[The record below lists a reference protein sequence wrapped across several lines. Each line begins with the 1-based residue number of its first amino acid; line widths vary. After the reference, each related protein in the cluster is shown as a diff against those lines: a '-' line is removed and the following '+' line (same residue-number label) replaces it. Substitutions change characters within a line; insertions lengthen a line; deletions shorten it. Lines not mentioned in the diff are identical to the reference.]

1 MKVKDLFLVLN
12 KTNFKSF
19 YINNPEDNRVP
30 ELSADTINELLEVQ
44 EFTLQDFGSWV
55 YGSSNYGKHKERFKF
70 IIQFMDDG
78 EMATKVKYKNS
89 FEDVLKDETILGMEV
104 VEIKTLSLEGN
115 FNVSTTNTA
124 WPSNDASME
133 IIVSNSKQI

>member
-1 MKVKDLFLVLN
+1 MKVKDLFLVLS

-30 ELSADTINELLEVQ
+30 KLSADTINELLEVQ
-44 EFTLQDFGSWV
+44 EFTLEDFGSWV

-89 FEDVLKDETILGMEV
+89 LEDVWKDETILGMEV

-133 IIVSNSKQI
+133 IIVSNSK

>member
-1 MKVKDLFLVLN
+1 MKVKDLFLVIN

-44 EFTLQDFGSWV
+44 EFTLEDFGSWI

-89 FEDVLKDETILGMEV
+89 LEDVLKDETILGMEV

-133 IIVSNSKQI
+133 IIVSNSK

>member
-1 MKVKDLFLVLN
+1 MKVRDLFQVLKN
-12 KTNFKSF
+12 TNFRSF

-44 EFTLQDFGSWV
+44 EFTLEDFGSWV

-78 EMATKVKYKNS
+78 EMATKVKYKDS
-89 FEDVLKDETILGMEV
+89 LEDVLKDETILGMEV

-133 IIVSNSKQI
+133 IIVSNSK

>member
-30 ELSADTINELLEVQ
+30 ELSADTIYELLEVQ
-44 EFTLQDFGSWV
+44 EFTLEDFGSWV

-89 FEDVLKDETILGMEV
+89 LEDVLKDETILGMEV
-104 VEIKTLSLEGN
+104 VEIKTLSLESN

-133 IIVSNSKQI
+133 IIVSNSK

>member
-44 EFTLQDFGSWV
+44 EFTL
-55 YGSSNYGKHKERFKF
+55 
-70 IIQFMDDG
+70 
-78 EMATKVKYKNS
+78 
-89 FEDVLKDETILGMEV
+89 
-104 VEIKTLSLEGN
+104 
-115 FNVSTTNTA
+115 
-124 WPSNDASME
+124 
-133 IIVSNSKQI
+133 

>member
-44 EFTLQDFGSWV
+44 EFTLEDFGSWV

-89 FEDVLKDETILGMEV
+89 LEDVLKDETILGMEV

-133 IIVSNSKQI
+133 IIVSNSK